1 MPMRGEKMPQ
11 KKQSYPKYLGF
22 RVISMLALSLL
33 SSCGIEQLDQLQKTT
48 NISGTLTLPIP
59 GFSQSSTPN
68 FQPHSS
74 AKTAKMQANTQAKII
89 PGEYIVTTPQ
99 GITAQALTS
108 LNVNGTTLQRT
119 SGIPELGIWFYKA
132 NKNQISSQSSSQ
144 MLNQLQ
150 ALPGIL
156 SAEHNTEF
164 KLYQKPNDEFYFLQ
178 WHFQEM
184 NIPRAWNF
192 TTGAKVRVAVVD
204 TGIVSHPD
212 LNRNI
217 LSGADTISD
226 SQKSLDGD
234 GRDLNPADIEKNSG
248 HHGTHVAGTIAAVVN
263 NGIGLAGVS
272 WGTKVVPVRAITS
285 KGGNTKDIIAGVA
298 WAAGYKVDQLGTTP
312 HPAKIIN
319 LSLGSKRPCSPAEQ
333 TLFHMLAQKG
343 IVAVVAAGNDGAN
356 VKDYSPASCN
366 NVITV
371 GATVPGGAR
380 ASYSNYGSQIDIMAP
395 GGDNTMK
402 VEINDQPYAAGVY
415 STILDSKGKPSYG
428 IQQGTSMAAPHI
440 SGAIALMLGERPNMS
455 FNEIRTRL
463 QLAGQ
468 PLGDQCGVPNGCGAG
483 LLNVGQLIEDL
494 DKPVPQKRTD
504 EYPIYIGAFYE
515 TQPLKYDMER
525 SAIKKLTSSSYQ
537 IPYKLNNIKPGNY
550 RMIAYVDT
558 NKNNTYEQGEPYGLY
573 EDLVHLPGKEKDF
586 ANVSFRI
593 HHHHNSPQFQS
604 HKIAQL
610 FNRRRSEFTDE

>member
-1 MPMRGEKMPQ
+1 MPH
-11 KKQSYPKYLGF
+11 KKKVCPEYLGL
-22 RVISMLALSLL
+22 RVISMLALYLL
-33 SSCGIEQLDQLQKTT
+33 SGCGFEELDQLRQTT

-59 GFSQSSTPN
+59 GFSQSNTPN

-74 AKTAKMQANTQAKII
+74 ATTTKMQAHTQAKII
-89 PGEYIVTTPQ
+89 PGEYIVTTSQ

-108 LNVNGTTLQRT
+108 LNINGTALKRT

-132 NKNQISSQSSSQ
+132 NKNQISSQSSNQ
-144 MLNQLQ
+144 ILNQLQ
-150 ALPGIL
+150 ALPNFL

-164 KLYQKPNDEFYFLQ
+164 ELYQKPNDEFYFLQ

-184 NIPRAWNF
+184 NIPRAWDF

-212 LNRNI
+212 LNQNV
-217 LSGADTISD
+217 LSGVDTISD
-226 SQKSLDGD
+226 SKKSLDGD
-234 GRDLNPADIEKNSG
+234 GRDLNPTDIEKHSG

-263 NGIGLAGVS
+263 NGVGLAGVS
-272 WGTKVVPVRAITS
+272 WGAQVVPIRAITS
-285 KGGNTKDIIAGVA
+285 KGGNTEDIIAGIA
-298 WAAGYKVDQLGTTP
+298 WAAGYKVDQVGITP

-319 LSLGSKRPCSPAEQ
+319 LSLGSKRPCSLAEQ

-402 VEINDQPYAAGVY
+402 VKINDQPYAAGVY

-428 IQQGTSMAAPHI
+428 VQQGTSMAAPHI

-455 FNEIRTRL
+455 FSEIRTRL
-463 QLAGQ
+463 QLAAQ
-468 PLGDQCGVPNGCGAG
+468 PLGDQCGISNGCGAG
-483 LLNVGQLIEDL
+483 LLNVGQLLKDL
-494 DKPVPQKRTD
+494 DKPVPQKRID
-504 EYPIYIGAFYE
+504 PYPIYIGAFYE
-515 TQPLKYDMER
+515 IEPLKYDMKR
-525 SAIKKLTSSSYQ
+525 STIKKLTSSSYQ
-537 IPYKLNNIKPGNY
+537 IPYKLNNIKPGSY
-550 RMIAYVDT
+550 RIIAYVDT
-558 NKNNTYEQGEPYGLY
+558 NKNNNYEHDEPYGLY
-573 EDLVHLPGKEKDF
+573 KDLIHLPSKEKDF
-586 ANVSFRI
+586 SNVSFRI
-593 HHHHNSPQFQS
+593 HQQNSSSQLTS
-604 HKIAQL
+604 LTMNRL
-610 FNRRRSEFTDE
+610 FNRRRSELIDE